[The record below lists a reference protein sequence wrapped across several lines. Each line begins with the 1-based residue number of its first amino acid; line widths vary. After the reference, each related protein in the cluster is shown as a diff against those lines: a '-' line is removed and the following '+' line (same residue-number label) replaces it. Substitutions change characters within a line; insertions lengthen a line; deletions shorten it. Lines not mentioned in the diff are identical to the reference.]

1 MESLETIITNK
12 LQRLFN
18 GDVHVKQKDN
28 VLIVDVYF
36 YDSSIFHTSVLIPQE
51 MPISSKL
58 CNDLTSCIFNEYLLW
73 D

>member
-1 MESLETIITNK
+1 MESLETLITNI
-12 LQRLFN
+12 LQHIFK

-58 CNDLTSCIFNEYLLW
+58 CNDLASCILNEYLSW
-73 D
+73 H